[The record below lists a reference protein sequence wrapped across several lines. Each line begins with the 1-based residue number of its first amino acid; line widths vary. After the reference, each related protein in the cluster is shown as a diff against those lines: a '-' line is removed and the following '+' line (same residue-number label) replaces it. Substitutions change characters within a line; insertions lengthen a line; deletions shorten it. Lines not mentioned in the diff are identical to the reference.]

1 MGHEQPECEEC
12 LALNNQIDET
22 SEELESMTEER
33 DKLQEKIDELE
44 GTIEQLK
51 NRFHNIDADV
61 QQALNSI

>member
-33 DKLQEKIDELE
+33 DKLQ
-44 GTIEQLK
+44 
-51 NRFHNIDADV
+51 
-61 QQALNSI
+61 